1 MTCVIGGLHT
11 NLTNSKSVYVIS
23 RWHLNKLQK
32 HNVANCFRCNQEF
45 NEDDV
50 IATSTSNRYCY
61 ECAIV
66 INLVTGKID
75 KDLHNDKLIPE
86 VIHNI
91 GSIAKK
97 LEIHEN
103 ISRLAVLLFNTAI
116 KKTNY
121 ISKNKI
127 GLACAAIFMAY
138 KIKEQPFNDEILPV
152 TKKTLQ
158 KNMYLLQKNLTTT
171 DVHTLSKAI
180 HELVNWT

>member
-1 MTCVIGGLHT
+1 
-11 NLTNSKSVYVIS
+11 VIS

-50 IATSTSNRYCY
+50 VATSTSNRYCY

-66 INLVTGKID
+66 INLVTGKLE
-75 KDLHNDKLIPE
+75 KDLHNDKLIPD

-91 GSIAKK
+91 ESIGKK
-97 LEIHEN
+97 LEINEN
-103 ISRLAVLLFNTAI
+103 ISRLAILLFKTAI

-127 GLACAAIFMAY
+127 GLACATIFLAC
-138 KIKEQPFNDEILPV
+138 KIKEQPINDEILPV
-152 TKKTLQ
+152 PKKTLE

-171 DVHTLSKAI
+171 DIHTLSRAI
-180 HELVNWT
+180 YELIN